1 MDEKKS
7 KLAKIKTTETKDSV
21 IDFINKV
28 SNEQKRK
35 DSFVLLEL
43 MEKVSEKEAKM
54 WGTSIIGFGNK
65 RYKSPTSGREVDWFL
80 FGFSPRKAYLSLYL
94 MIDHKEHASEIQKLG
109 KHKTAGGCFNI
120 NKMEDID
127 FEILKGLIAASQ
139 KQ

>member
-7 KLAKIKTTETKDSV
+7 KLAKIKTTETKDRV

-28 SNEQKRK
+28 SNEQKRI
-35 DSFVLLEL
+35 DSFLLLEL
-43 MEKVSEKEAKM
+43 MEKVSGKEAKM

-65 RYKSPTSGREVDWFL
+65 RYKSPASGREVDWFL

-120 NKMEDID
+120 NKLEDVD
-127 FEILKGLIAASQ
+127 LEILKGLIAESQ
-139 KQ
+139 

>member
-28 SNEQKRK
+28 SNEQKRI
-35 DSFVLLEL
+35 DSFMLLEL
-43 MEKVSEKEAKM
+43 MEKVSGKEAKM

>member
-1 MDEKKS
+1 MDENKS

-28 SNEQKRK
+28 SNEQKRI
-35 DSFVLLEL
+35 DSFLLLEL
-43 MEKVSEKEAKM
+43 MEKVSGKEAKM

>member
-28 SNEQKRK
+28 SNEQKRI
-35 DSFVLLEL
+35 DSFLLLEI
-43 MEKVSEKEAKM
+43 MEKVSGKEAKM

-65 RYKSPTSGREVDWFL
+65 RYKSPVSGREVDWFL

-94 MIDHKEHASEIQKLG
+94 MIDHKEHALEIQKLG
-109 KHKTAGGCFNI
+109 KHKTSGGCFNI

-139 KQ
+139 

>member
-35 DSFVLLEL
+35 DSFLLLEL
-43 MEKVSEKEAKM
+43 MEKVSGKEAKM

-65 RYKSPTSGREVDWFL
+65 RYKSPASGREVDWFL

-120 NKMEDID
+120 NKLEDVD
-127 FEILKGLIAASQ
+127 LEILKGLIAESQ
-139 KQ
+139 

>member
-28 SNEQKRK
+28 SNEQKRI
-35 DSFVLLEL
+35 DSFLLLEI
-43 MEKVSEKEAKM
+43 MEKVSGKEAKM

-65 RYKSPTSGREVDWFL
+65 RYKSPVSGREVDWFL

-120 NKMEDID
+120 NKLEDVD
-127 FEILKGLIAASQ
+127 LEILKGLIAASQ
-139 KQ
+139 

>member
-28 SNEQKRK
+28 SNEQKRI
-35 DSFVLLEL
+35 DSFMLLEL
-43 MEKVSEKEAKM
+43 MEKVSGKEAKM

-139 KQ
+139 

>member
-28 SNEQKRK
+28 SNEQKRI
-35 DSFVLLEL
+35 DSFLLLEI
-43 MEKVSEKEAKM
+43 MEKVSGKEAKM

-65 RYKSPTSGREVDWFL
+65 RYKSPVSGREVDWFL

-120 NKMEDID
+120 NKLEDVD
-127 FEILKGLIAASQ
+127 LEILKGLIAESQ
-139 KQ
+139 

>member
-21 IDFINKV
+21 IEFINKV

-35 DSFVLLEL
+35 DSFLLLEL
-43 MEKVSEKEAKM
+43 MEKVSGKEAKM

-139 KQ
+139 

>member
-28 SNEQKRK
+28 SNEQKRI
-35 DSFVLLEL
+35 DSFLLLEL
-43 MEKVSEKEAKM
+43 MEKVSGKEAKM

-65 RYKSPTSGREVDWFL
+65 RYKSPASGREVDWFL

-120 NKMEDID
+120 NKLEDVD
-127 FEILKGLIAASQ
+127 LEILKGLIAESQ
-139 KQ
+139 